1 MSLDQKKESAI
12 KHLIIVDFITAIIAW
27 LVFWFYRQEFLHEVY
42 PKLYPIERSW
52 ILRDYVLSLLI
63 VPAAWI
69 FCYYVSGTY
78 FDLYRKSRVVEIA
91 RTLISTIIGSLAIGF
106 IAFANDVDSFKY
118 FFEITSLYFI
128 THFIIVILARLLMLQ
143 RTKDALLKGKVKY
156 NTIIVGSN
164 GKAQHVYDTITHNK
178 EVIGNHFLGVVNDID
193 PKGAVSTANL
203 PVLGAIKD
211 IEQLIA
217 TYDVQEIIIALES
230 HEHEMLERI
239 LIQLSYIDVDVKV
252 LPDLYDFIAGSI
264 KVNSMFRPVLINI
277 NPQVLP
283 DWQRVVK
290 RVFDVLISGVTIIV
304 LSPLYIFAI
313 IKTRLSSPGSIF
325 YKQERIGWR
334 GKPFHI
340 IKFRSMYVNA
350 EAQGPQLSSDHDKR
364 ITPWGKIM
372 RKWRIDEIPQFFNV
386 FKGEMS
392 LVGPRPE
399 RAYFI
404 EQITRTHPHYKY
416 LHRVKPGITSWG
428 MVEYGYAENVQ
439 QMIERMRYDLLYIQN
454 CSLILDL
461 KIAIYTVK
469 VLFQGRGK

>member
-1 MSLDQKKESAI
+1 MSLEQKKRLAL
-12 KHLIIVDFITAIIAW
+12 KQLLIVDFITAILAW
-27 LVFWFYRQEFLHEVY
+27 LAFWFYRQEWLHDVY
-42 PKLYPIERSW
+42 PSMYPHGRAW
-52 ILRDYVLSLLI
+52 NLRDYALTFAI
-63 VPAAWI
+63 VPTAWI
-69 FCYYVSGTY
+69 FCYYICGTY
-78 FDLYRKSRVVEIA
+78 FDLYRKSRVVEIT
-91 RTLISTIIGSLAIGF
+91 RTLVSSIIGALALGF

-128 THFIIVILARLLMLQ
+128 THFIIVSIARML
-143 RTKDALLKGKVKY
+143 LLKHIKNELLTGKVQY
-156 NTIIVGSN
+156 NTVIIGSN
-164 GKAQHVYDTITHNK
+164 GKAQQVYDTITQNK
-178 EVIGNHFLGVVNDID
+178 EVIGNKFLGVINDVAV
-193 PKGAVSTANL
+193 KGSHSTANL
-203 PVLGAIKD
+203 PVLGAISE
-211 IEQLIA
+211 IEQIISE
-217 TYDVQEIIIALES
+217 YDIHELIIALES
-230 HEHEMLERI
+230 HEHETLERI

-252 LPDLYDFIAGSI
+252 LPDLYDFISGSI
-264 KVNSMFRPVLINI
+264 KVNSIFRPLLINI

-290 RVFDVLISGVTIIV
+290 RVFDVLVSGITILC
-304 LSPLYIFAI
+304 LSPLYVFAA
-313 IKTRLSSPGSIF
+313 IKTKLSSPGPIF
-325 YKQERIGWR
+325 YKQERVGWR
-334 GKPFHI
+334 GRPFFI
-340 IKFRSMYVNA
+340 IKFRSMYTDA
-350 EAQGPQLSSDHDKR
+350 EKQGPQLSSDHDKR

-386 FKGEMS
+386 LKGEMS

-404 EQITRTHPHYKY
+404 EKITATHPHYKF

-461 KIAIYTVK
+461 KIVIYTVK